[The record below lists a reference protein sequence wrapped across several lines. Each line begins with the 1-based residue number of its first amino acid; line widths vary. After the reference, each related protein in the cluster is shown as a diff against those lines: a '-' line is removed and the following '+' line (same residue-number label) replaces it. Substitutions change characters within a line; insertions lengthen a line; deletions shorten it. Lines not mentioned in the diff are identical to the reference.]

1 MTGVMAGKRD
11 PSGLRADSWAAAAG
25 RGRAGF
31 REGLASEWTKVR
43 TVRSTVWTAAV
54 MTMLTPGLA
63 VFVGATG
70 SLQPDDTVLGGSL
83 TGAAPAMIA
92 AASFGAL
99 VMSGEY
105 DTGMIRTTFAAR
117 PRRLPVLA
125 AKAVVVAAS
134 TLVLALV
141 SGLLADQIGKLF
153 LAGRGYLPGE
163 PMPALLGVGL
173 CFSAVAVLGLAAGA
187 VLRHTAGAIIALV
200 GVILLPTLIGP
211 LFGDAQRW
219 VGGASPTA
227 ALQKLAQSSDAAPD
241 AVGTLGGWP
250 SLWVVCGAY
259 TAAALAAAA
268 WALER
273 RDA

>member
-1 MTGVMAGKRD
+1 
-11 PSGLRADSWAAAAG
+11 
-25 RGRAGF
+25 
-31 REGLASEWTKVR
+31 
-43 TVRSTVWTAAV
+43 
-54 MTMLTPGLA
+54 
-63 VFVGATG
+63 
-70 SLQPDDTVLGGSL
+70 
-83 TGAAPAMIA
+83 MIA

-105 DTGMIRTTFAAR
+105 GAGMIRTTFAAC
-117 PRRLPVLA
+117 PRRLTVLA

-134 TLVLALV
+134 TLVLALAG
-141 SGLLADQIGKLF
+141 GLLAYQIGRLF
-153 LAGRGYLPGE
+153 LAGRGYPPGE

-173 CFSAVAVLGLAAGA
+173 CFSAVAVLGLAVGA

-219 VGGASPTA
+219 IAGASPTA

-241 AVGTLGGWP
+241 AVGSLGGWP
-250 SLWVVCGAY
+250 SLWVVCAY
-259 TAAALAAAA
+259 TAAALAAGA